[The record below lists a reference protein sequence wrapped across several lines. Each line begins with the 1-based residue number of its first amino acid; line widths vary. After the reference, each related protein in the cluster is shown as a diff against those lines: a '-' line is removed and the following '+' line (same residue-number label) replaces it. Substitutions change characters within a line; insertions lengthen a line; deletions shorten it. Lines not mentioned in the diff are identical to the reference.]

1 VAQIEKKRL
10 ITIII
15 FTAVVI
21 ITATYLYSSL
31 SNLQSNQTE
40 KGKIGVMVTVGPQAE
55 FVKKIGG
62 EKVKVTVMVPPGADP
77 HTYEPLPTQM
87 KAVSDAQIYAEVG
100 SGIEFELSWMDKIR
114 ALNPHMKVLNC
125 SHGMVLLPGTEMG
138 ESSDPHVWVSP
149 KKAKIMVENIYQGL
163 VQTDPT
169 NKGYYTINRNEYLQ
183 QLNQLDEN
191 ITQTLAKKKNNII
204 MVYHPSWGYFC
215 HDYNLTQ
222 ISIESQGKEPTP
234 QGIASLVDQARQ
246 KNIKI
251 IFVTPQFS
259 TRNAQVI
266 ANEIGG
272 RVVVVD
278 DLNKNYLENMRKV
291 AEAFSQT

>member
-1 VAQIEKKRL
+1 MEKKRL

-21 ITATYLYSSL
+21 ITAAYLYSSL
-31 SNLQSNQTE
+31 GNLQSQSLTE
-40 KGKIGVMVTVGPQAE
+40 KGKIGVIVTVGPQEE
-55 FVKKIGG
+55 FVKNVGG
-62 EKVKVTVMVPPGADP
+62 ERVKVTVMVPPGADP

-114 ALNPHMKVLNC
+114 GLNPQIRVLNC
-125 SHGMVLLPGTEMG
+125 SQGMILLPGTEIG

-163 VQTDPT
+163 VQTDPR
-169 NKGYYTINRNEYLQ
+169 NKEYYTKNKNVYLQ
-183 QLNQLDEN
+183 QLDQLDRN
-191 ITQTLAKKKNNII
+191 ITQTLAKKRNNKI
-204 MVYHPSWGYFC
+204 MVYHPAWGYFC
-215 HDYNLTQ
+215 HDYGLTQ

-234 QGIASLVDQARQ
+234 KGIASLIDQAR
-246 KNIKI
+246 KENIKI

-278 DLNKNYLENMRKV
+278 NLNENYLENMRKV
-291 AEAFSQT
+291 AESFSLT